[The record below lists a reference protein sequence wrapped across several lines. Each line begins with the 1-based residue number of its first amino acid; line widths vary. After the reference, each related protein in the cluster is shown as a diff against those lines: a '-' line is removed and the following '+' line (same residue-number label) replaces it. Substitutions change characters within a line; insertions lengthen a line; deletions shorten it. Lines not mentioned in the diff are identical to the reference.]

1 MHCIDDDCMYVI
13 KYEKKEWHTATK
25 PLVVVYAHK
34 MGFSIWNGQG
44 KI

>member
-1 MHCIDDDCMYVI
+1 M
-13 KYEKKEWHTATK
+13 KNKQKEWHTATK
-25 PLVVVYAHK
+25 PLVVMYANK